1 MSESP
6 QDRTPEA
13 GASASESGHE
23 RATESAAEPA
33 AEPAAAPARAPRWR
47 GALALLLIAAAAAGF
62 GWYWY
67 EYQHRAARGVMQ
79 PVLTQK
85 VGETDAKSQQ
95 ESRVMEELRETISA
109 VQGKVAALETRLG
122 QTQAQQAALDGLVE
136 NLTRNRDD
144 WSIAEIEQTLL
155 IASRQLQLS
164 GDVAA
169 ALNTLRT
176 ADGKLRQLARPELKE
191 LREAVAAD
199 IGRLEKVPT
208 LDAAGISAQL
218 TELIDRVDRLPLAMN
233 VRPKPGTQQAAAGSA
248 DEALWKRLLR
258 ETWEELKKLVR
269 VERMDRADVA
279 LLSPSQAFFLRE
291 NLKLRLLNARLALV
305 SRDLRAYKTDIG
317 AARDWL
323 RQYYDV
329 SDEAVA
335 RAVSVLDNLYSAE
348 TSAEVPD
355 ISASLEAM
363 RTHRGARATAAQ
375 KP

>member
-6 QDRTPEA
+6 QDRTQEE

-23 RATESAAEPA
+23 RATQSPAEPA
-33 AEPAAAPARAPRWR
+33 AEPVAAPARAPRWR

-67 EYQHRAARGVMQ
+67 EHRAGRGVMQ
-79 PVLTQK
+79 PALTQQ
-85 VGETDAKSQQ
+85 VAEADAKSQQ
-95 ESRVMEELRETISA
+95 ERRIVEELRETISA
-109 VQGKVAALETRLG
+109 VQGKVAALETKLG
-122 QTQAQQAALDGLVE
+122 QTQAQQAALDALVE

-169 ALNTLRT
+169 ALNTLRA
-176 ADGKLRQLARPELKE
+176 ADGKLRQLPRPELKE

-199 IGRLEKVPT
+199 IARLEKVPT

-218 TELIDRVDRLPLAMN
+218 TELIERVDKLPLAMD

-248 DEALWKRLLR
+248 DEALWRRLLR

-279 LLSPSQAFFLRE
+279 LLAPSQAFFLRE

-323 RQYYDV
+323 QQYYDV
-329 SDEAVA
+329 RDEAVA
-335 RAVSVLDNLYSAE
+335 RAVSMLTNLYSAE

-363 RTHRGARATAAQ
+363 RTFRGARAAAAQ

>member
-6 QDRTPEA
+6 QDRTQEE

-33 AEPAAAPARAPRWR
+33 AEAASAPARAPRWR
-47 GALALLLIAAAAAGF
+47 AALALLLIVSAAGAF

-67 EYQHRAARGVMQ
+67 QNRAETGAMRQ
-79 PVLTQK
+79 ALTQK
-85 VGETDAKSQQ
+85 AADADAKAQN
-95 ESRVMEELRETISA
+95 ERRVVEELRETISA
-109 VQGKVAALETRLG
+109 VQGKVAALEERIG
-122 QTQAQQAALDGLVE
+122 QTQAQQAALDALVE

-144 WSIAEIEQTLL
+144 WSLAEIEQALH

-164 GDVAA
+164 GNVAA
-169 ALNTLRT
+169 ALNALR
-176 ADGKLRQLARPELKE
+176 AAEDKLRQLARPDLKE
-191 LREAVAAD
+191 LREAVGAD
-199 IGRLEKVPT
+199 IARLEKVPT
-208 LDAAGISAQL
+208 LDTAGISAQL
-218 TELIDRVDRLPLAMN
+218 TELIERVDQLPLAMD
-233 VRPKPGTQQAAAGSA
+233 VRPKPGAQQAAAGSA

-279 LLSPSQAFFLRE
+279 LLAPSQAFFLRE
-291 NLKLRLLNARLALV
+291 NLKLRLLNARIALV
-305 SRDLRAYKTDIG
+305 ARDLRAYKADIG

-323 RQYYDV
+323 QRYYDV
-329 SDEAVA
+329 RDEAVA
-335 RAVSVLDNLYSAE
+335 RAVGMLANLHAAE

-363 RTHRGARATAAQ
+363 HALRRARPAAAP

>member
-6 QDRTPEA
+6 QDRTQQA

-33 AEPAAAPARAPRWR
+33 AEPVAAPARAPRWR
-47 GALALLLIAAAAAGF
+47 GALALLLIAAAAAGS

-67 EYQHRAARGVMQ
+67 EHRAERGVMQ

-85 VGETDAKSQQ
+85 VAEADAKSQQ
-95 ESRVMEELRETISA
+95 ESRVVEELRETISA
-109 VQGKVAALETRLG
+109 VQGKVAALETKLG

-144 WSIAEIEQTLL
+144 WSIAESEQTLL

-169 ALNTLRT
+169 ALNTLRA
-176 ADGKLRQLARPELKE
+176 ADEELRQLARPELTE
-191 LREAVAAD
+191 LREAVGAD
-199 IGRLEKVPT
+199 IARLEKVPT
-208 LDAAGISAQL
+208 LDTAGISAQL
-218 TELIDRVDRLPLAMN
+218 TELIERVDQLPLAMD
-233 VRPKPGTQQAAAGSA
+233 VRPKPGAQQAAAGSA
-248 DEALWKRLLR
+248 DEALWRRLLR
-258 ETWEELKKLVR
+258 ETWEELRKLVR

-279 LLSPSQAFFLRE
+279 LLAPSQAFFLRE

-305 SRDLRAYKTDIG
+305 AHDLRAYKADIG

-323 RQYYDV
+323 QRYYDAR
-329 SDEAVA
+329 DEAVA
-335 RAVSVLDNLYSAE
+335 RAVGMLANLHAAE

-363 RTHRGARATAAQ
+363 RALRRARPAAAP

>member
-6 QDRTPEA
+6 QDRTQEE

-23 RATESAAEPA
+23 RATESA

-67 EYQHRAARGVMQ
+67 EHRAERGVMQ
-79 PVLTQK
+79 PALTQK
-85 VGETDAKSQQ
+85 VAEADAKTQQ
-95 ESRVMEELRETISA
+95 ERRIVEELRETISA
-109 VQGKVAALETRLG
+109 VQGKVAALETKLG
-122 QTQAQQAALDGLVE
+122 QMQAQQAALDALVE

-144 WSIAEIEQTLL
+144 WSVAEIEQTLL

-169 ALNTLRT
+169 ALNTLRA
-176 ADGKLRQLARPELKE
+176 ADEKLRQLPRPELKE

-199 IGRLEKVPT
+199 IARLEKVPT

-218 TELIDRVDRLPLAMN
+218 TELIDRVDKLPLAMD
-233 VRPKPGTQQAAAGSA
+233 VRPKPGVQQAAAGSA

-258 ETWEELKKLVR
+258 ETWEELRKLVR

-279 LLSPSQAFFLRE
+279 LLAPSQVFFLRE

-305 SRDLRAYKTDIG
+305 ARDLRAYKTDIG

-323 RQYYDV
+323 REYYDV
-329 SDEAVA
+329 RDEVVA
-335 RAVSVLDNLYSAE
+335 RAVSMLTNLYSAE

-355 ISASLEAM
+355 IPASLEAM
-363 RTHRGARATAAQ
+363 RTLRGARAAAAQ